1 MTLVEV
7 LVAMVILLVG
17 VWTVAA
23 GFPSMMRSVTLEQ
36 QRTQGARMAEA
47 RVESL
52 TRTAD
57 ALPVAI
63 RAPILPT
70 TDPGDIWPDAVPEDP
85 DNPAS
90 PLNAPNSRDDITKV
104 VGERA
109 RVPAPPPGDRWAI
122 AVLSQG
128 MLQQDNAEVAVWETV
143 PLEQMPFA
151 PPGAAPQGCFYLE
164 ASGVLSLPTG
174 YDGALVDYVW
184 EDTAGLR
191 HWVQGERIPASGSFV
206 AGPGQLFVRPRA
218 TFNDDGSF
226 PYAGTVPT
234 TARVFGLRAFPVV
247 DADGDHPWPGEV
259 AIEPSFGVGLMF
271 AAPDA
276 GRNMLVDYRLKLV
289 DAKRLLHLSEE
300 QVVPDSACSP
310 DPGDPAYCFATVQ
323 LGWSGLAPVF
333 TDPTGTPVHVIGVD
347 LESTG
352 SVYYETAGITPV
364 DAETARMSRIQL
376 HLPVGSVGHQFRF
389 YYGTADQAAVEVY
402 KAPATYFDDLTAS
415 CYATP
420 GEVQFRTY
428 RVGEAVPGSPFS
440 ALSFSMSNLG
450 AAVAVD
456 YVWDDGGVARL
467 MVGELHTLGLSPAG
481 NAAVCSLNRP
491 NLLEIRAV
499 RGVSL
504 KVRPWWRTPA
514 GRLVHYDLDTILT
527 PTGAL

>member
-276 GRNMLVDYRLKLV
+276 GRNMLWW
-289 DAKRLLHLSEE
+289 
-300 QVVPDSACSP
+300 
-310 DPGDPAYCFATVQ
+310 T
-323 LGWSGLAPVF
+323 
-333 TDPTGTPVHVIGVD
+333 TG
-347 LESTG
+347 
-352 SVYYETAGITPV
+352 
-364 DAETARMSRIQL
+364 
-376 HLPVGSVGHQFRF
+376 
-389 YYGTADQAAVEVY
+389 
-402 KAPATYFDDLTAS
+402 
-415 CYATP
+415 
-420 GEVQFRTY
+420 
-428 RVGEAVPGSPFS
+428 
-440 ALSFSMSNLG
+440 
-450 AAVAVD
+450 
-456 YVWDDGGVARL
+456 
-467 MVGELHTLGLSPAG
+467 
-481 NAAVCSLNRP
+481 
-491 NLLEIRAV
+491 
-499 RGVSL
+499 
-504 KVRPWWRTPA
+504 
-514 GRLVHYDLDTILT
+514 
-527 PTGAL
+527 